1 MQAEEL
7 RAKKLAKRAA
17 WDAGFAQGG
26 GAAAAAAAA
35 AVDRG
40 LDPAAAADGSD
51 DEEGAEEDGAGGAYE
66 FCAKNFLGVQGFQLY
81 LPDRIVSM
89 HCNEQQQLQQ
99 WFTGVRILLLLLLVL
114 LLTAT
119 LKVRGILR
127 TPCIHTMQATDK
139 KHFF

>member
-1 MQAEEL
+1 LHVIVIYLSQIYCDVVLLQAEEL

-51 DEEGAEEDGAGGAYE
+51 DEEGAEGDGAGG
-66 FCAKNFLGVQGFQLY
+66 V
-81 LPDRIVSM
+81 
-89 HCNEQQQLQQ
+89 
-99 WFTGVRILLLLLLVL
+99 
-114 LLTAT
+114 
-119 LKVRGILR
+119 
-127 TPCIHTMQATDK
+127 
-139 KHFF
+139 